1 MTKFKVTN
9 KILKKIP
16 LNNLKTVLKLKNK
29 TPENI
34 QYTCIE
40 DDPLFYC
47 LLCSKIMNYSDLIDG
62 CRCCLCDND
71 LFVILWN
78 DYKKGVLHSIQSKQ
92 IFKAF

>member
-1 MTKFKVTN
+1 MTNFKITN

-16 LNNLKTVLKLKNK
+16 LNNLKTILKLKNK
-29 TPENI
+29 TPESI
-34 QYTCIE
+34 QYIGIE

-47 LLCSKIMNYSDLIDG
+47 SLCSKTMNYSDLIDG
-62 CRCCLCDND
+62 CRCCLCDKD

-78 DYKKGVLHSIQSKQ
+78 DYKKGVIRSIQSKQ